1 MQTSERESR
10 KNEIP
15 SSKEVESDSPRF
27 LGGLRNAL
35 MRKFSPAYARS
46 APEASFG
53 GGVRHTRFRIRR
65 RAGFISESQEA
76 KEFETVCLCISVI
89 LEVVS

>member
-1 MQTSERESR
+1 
-10 KNEIP
+10 
-15 SSKEVESDSPRF
+15 
-27 LGGLRNAL
+27 
-35 MRKFSPAYARS
+35 
-46 APEASFG
+46 
-53 GGVRHTRFRIRR
+53 VRHTRFRIRR